1 MIRAGVG
8 ISTETNAARAALEA
22 ARQATQALDGRNAE
36 WCVAFATSEHAAHLD
51 TVLTTLSEA
60 TGTPYIAGCSAS
72 GILASGME
80 IEDGAALGLLAVA
93 SDQIRAT
100 PFLFHDTGDQ
110 GLTAGVRLGQRLANS
125 HGSDD
130 LLLVWPDPMH
140 VRPDRLLQSIDAV
153 LGGIPVVG
161 GAASSRPADEAT
173 IQFCGSESS
182 SAAVAGIR
190 LGGKFRHAIGVT
202 QGCSPLGDPL
212 GVTRAHENL
221 VLELDGRPALDV
233 LRERAPAGLF
243 SGDLAC
249 AFDFLFVGL
258 LPDPREAAHAAG
270 EYLVRNIV
278 AGDPDTGVLAVADRV
293 EEGQH
298 ILFVRREAKAARE
311 DLRGLLERVSPER
324 TELDYR
330 FGLYFNCRARGRS
343 LYDAD
348 GVDSALLAQ
357 ALPGVPILGLFSNAE
372 IGPLRGRNQLFTY
385 TGVLLLIAE

>member
-1 MIRAGVG
+1 MIRAAVG
-8 ISTETNAARAALEA
+8 LSTETNSARAALEA
-22 ARQATQALDGRNAE
+22 ARQASQELGGQSADWG
-36 WCVAFATSEHAAHLD
+36 VVFATSEHAEHLE
-51 TVLTTLSEA
+51 TMLGTLSEA
-60 TGTPYIAGCSAS
+60 LGTPYIAGCSAS
-72 GILASGME
+72 GVLTPGAE
-80 IEDGAALGLLAVA
+80 IEDGAALGVLAVA

-100 PFLFHDTGDQ
+100 PFLFHDTGDH
-110 GLTAGVRLGQRLANS
+110 GLTAGVRLGQRLVNS

-182 SAAVAGIR
+182 SAAVSGIR

-212 GVTRAHENL
+212 RVTRAHENL
-221 VLELDGRPALDV
+221 IFELDGRPAMDA

-243 SGDLAC
+243 SDLTS

-258 LPDPREAAHAAG
+258 LPDPHEAAYAPG

-278 AGDPDTGVLAVADRV
+278 AADPDTGVLAVADRV
-293 EEGQH
+293 EEGQQ
-298 ILFVRREAKAARE
+298 ILFAQREAAAARN

-348 GVDSALLAQ
+348 GIDSALLAR

-385 TGVLLLIAE
+385 TGVLLLVAE

>member
-1 MIRAGVG
+1 MIRAAVG

-22 ARQATQALDGRNAE
+22 ARQAIQGLGGEAAE
-36 WCVAFATSEHAAHLD
+36 WCVVFATSEHAEHLE
-51 TVLTTLSEA
+51 TLLHTLSGA
-60 TGTPYIAGCSAS
+60 MGTPYVVGCSAS
-72 GILASGME
+72 GIIASGTE
-80 IEDGAALGLLAVA
+80 IEDGCALGVLAVA

-110 GLTAGVRLGQRLANS
+110 GLTAGVRLGQRLVNS

-130 LLLVWPDPMH
+130 LLLVWPDPRH
-140 VRPDRLLQSIDAV
+140 VRPDRLLQSIGAV
-153 LGGIPVVG
+153 LGGIPIVG
-161 GAASSRPADEAT
+161 GAASSRSADDVT
-173 IQFCGSESS
+173 IQFCGDESS
-182 SAAVAGIR
+182 SAAVSGIR

-212 GVTRAHENL
+212 RVTRAHENL
-221 VLELDGRPALDV
+221 ILELNGRPALDV

-243 SGDLAC
+243 SNLAC
-249 AFDFLFVGL
+249 AADFLFVGL
-258 LPDPREAAHAAG
+258 LPDPHETAHAAG

-278 AGDPDTGVLAVADRV
+278 AADPDTGVLAVADRV

-298 ILFVRREAKAARE
+298 ILFVQREAEAARE
-311 DLRGLLERVSPER
+311 DMRGLLERVSPEH
-324 TELDYR
+324 TELNYR

-343 LYDAD
+343 LYNAD
-348 GVDSALLAQ
+348 GIDSALLAR

-372 IGPLRGRNQLFTY
+372 IGPLRGQNQLFTY